1 MGRRERGSN
10 ESGQGL
16 GKREDPGDKVE
27 ELSLFSV
34 QLQLAADFF
43 RSHFQRVGKM
53 AILYMFFIL
62 LHGCETRG
70 KSVWFSM
77 ISDKH
82 EVTSVY

>member
-10 ESGQGL
+10 EGGQGL
-16 GKREDPGDKVE
+16 RKREDPGDKVE

-34 QLQLAADFF
+34 QLQLFLPLSF
-43 RSHFQRVGKM
+43 PRCRKM